1 MMSRFTSPALLGG
14 LALAG
19 LLCEPALAQ
28 APAAPTPDKGDTAWM
43 LVATCLVLMMSVPG
57 LALFYGGLVR
67 TKNMLSVLTQ
77 VFAIVCLVCLIWVT
91 YGYSLAFT
99 NGGGLNDFVGG
110 FSKAFLAGVD
120 ATTTAATFSNGVVI
134 PELVYVCFQMT
145 FAMITPALI
154 VGAFAERMKFSA
166 LVLFM
171 VLWVTFIYFPMAHMV
186 WYWGGPDVV
195 AEAAR
200 GLAEAGDGAAKAAAQ
215 TRLDEVTADAG
226 LIFQWGGLDFA
237 GGTVVH
243 INAGIAGL
251 VGCLILGKRIGY
263 GRDLLAPHSLTM
275 TMIGAS
281 LLWVG
286 WFGFNAG
293 SNLEAN
299 GTTALAMMNTFVAT
313 AAAALA
319 WLFVEWGAKGKP
331 SLLGLVSG
339 AIAGLVAV
347 TPASGFAGPMGSIV
361 LGLVAG
367 AVCYLFVAN
376 VKYGARLRRHARR
389 VRHPLH
395 RRHHRRPGDGHP
407 GQPGARRRRH
417 PGLRHQARRAL
428 DRRLRHGDGH
438 VGAGQGRAPDPRL
451 VRHRLGDPLQDRRPD
466 RRPPGDAR
474 RGARGPRPRRPRRA
488 RLQLLN
494 ASATKRPRSRDRGFQ
509 YTNAVDRRGARPLGS
524 LVGRGFLRAT

>member
-19 LLCEPALAQ
+19 LLCGPALAQ

-195 AEAAR
+195 AEAA
-200 GLAEAGDGAAKAAAQ
+200 
-215 TRLDEVTADAG
+215 
-226 LIFQWGGLDFA
+226 
-237 GGTVVH
+237 
-243 INAGIAGL
+243 
-251 VGCLILGKRIGY
+251 
-263 GRDLLAPHSLTM
+263 
-275 TMIGAS
+275 
-281 LLWVG
+281 
-286 WFGFNAG
+286 
-293 SNLEAN
+293 
-299 GTTALAMMNTFVAT
+299 
-313 AAAALA
+313 
-319 WLFVEWGAKGKP
+319 
-331 SLLGLVSG
+331 
-339 AIAGLVAV
+339 
-347 TPASGFAGPMGSIV
+347 
-361 LGLVAG
+361 
-367 AVCYLFVAN
+367 
-376 VKYGARLRRHARR
+376 
-389 VRHPLH
+389 
-395 RRHHRRPGDGHP
+395 
-407 GQPGARRRRH
+407 
-417 PGLRHQARRAL
+417 
-428 DRRLRHGDGH
+428 
-438 VGAGQGRAPDPRL
+438 
-451 VRHRLGDPLQDRRPD
+451 
-466 RRPPGDAR
+466 
-474 RGARGPRPRRPRRA
+474 PRPRRGRR
-488 RLQLLN
+488 RRRQG
-494 ASATKRPRSRDRGFQ
+494 RGA
-509 YTNAVDRRGARPLGS
+509 NPARRGHGGCRPHLP
-524 LVGRGFLRAT
+524 VGRRSTSPAAPSCTSMPASPVWSAA

>member
-1 MMSRFTSPALLGG
+1 MMSRFTSPVLLGG

-19 LLCEPALAQ
+19 LLCGPALAQ

-43 LVATCLVLMMSVPG
+43 LLATCLVLMMSVPG

-313 AAAALA
+313 AAAALS

-361 LGLVAG
+361 LGLIAG

-376 VKYGARLRRHARR
+376 VKTALGYDDTLDVFGIHCIGGILGALATGIL
-389 VRHPLH
+389 VNPALGGAGIPDYVTK
-395 RRHHRRPGDGHP
+395 PGELSIAAYDMATVMWAQSKAVLLTLAWSGI
-407 GQPGARRRRH
+407 GSAILYKIVDLIV
-417 PGLRHQARRAL
+417 GLRVTQDEEREGLDLADHGERAY
-428 DRRLRHGDGH
+428 
-438 VGAGQGRAPDPRL
+438 
-451 VRHRLGDPLQDRRPD
+451 
-466 RRPPGDAR
+466 
-474 RGARGPRPRRPRRA
+474 
-488 RLQLLN
+488 N
-494 ASATKRPRSRDRGFQ
+494 
-509 YTNAVDRRGARPLGS
+509 Y
-524 LVGRGFLRAT
+524 